1 MSVEDREERRAPQ
14 SLYVHI
20 PFCKSRCFYCDFTT
34 FVKSPA
40 AMEAYVDALVA
51 EWDLMEPMEAPLA
64 TAYFGGGTPTLL
76 SASLLDRLLTAL
88 HRRFEFRAD
97 AEITFESNPDSI
109 TREKL
114 RVLRDHGVNRISF
127 GAQAFQDHLLQT
139 IGRAHLRDAID
150 EAVWATRDLGFQHVN
165 VDLMFG
171 LPDQALHDVE
181 ESVQAVLRLPV
192 DHVSAYW
199 LKIEPGTPFAKWNE
213 MGLLSLPG
221 EDAEAEMYHLV
232 RDTLCQ
238 AGFVHYEISNFA
250 RPGGEAR
257 HNLVYWRN
265 EPYEATGVGAHGYVR
280 GERFAME
287 RRYSAYLAAVREG
300 RRPVSERQRVPI
312 EERAEDQVI
321 LGLRLA
327 EGVDRHRFERRFG
340 RRIEEVFPGVVERLL
355 ADGLLE
361 RRGSAYRIPDVYW
374 PVANAIFEQ
383 WIGTADIH

>member
-1 MSVEDREERRAPQ
+1 MSVEDREEHRAPQ

-51 EWDLMEPMEAPLA
+51 EWDLMEPLEAPLA

-76 SASLLDRLLTAL
+76 SASLLHRLLDAM
-88 HRRFEFRAD
+88 HRRFEFCAD

-127 GAQAFQDHLLQT
+127 GAQAFQDHLLQA
-139 IGRAHLRDAID
+139 IGRAHLRDAIE
-150 EAVWATRDLGFQHVN
+150 EAVWAARDLGFPHVN

-171 LPDQALHDVE
+171 LPDQTLLDVA
-181 ESVQAVLRLPV
+181 ESVEAVLRLPV

-199 LKIEPGTPFAKWNE
+199 LKIEPGTPFAKWHE

-221 EDAEAEMYHLV
+221 EDAEADMYRLV
-232 RDTLCQ
+232 RDVLRE

-265 EPYEATGVGAHGYVR
+265 EPYWASGVGAHGYVR
-280 GERFAME
+280 GERYAME
-287 RRYSAYLAAVREG
+287 HRFSAYLAAVREG
-300 RRPVSERQRVPI
+300 RRPVSARQRVPVT
-312 EERAEDQVI
+312 ERAEDQVI

-327 EGVDRHRFERRFG
+327 EGVDRQRFERRFG
-340 RRIEEVFPGVVERLL
+340 RTIEELFPGVVERLL
-355 ADGLLE
+355 AEGLLE
-361 RRGSAYRIPDVYW
+361 RRGSAYRIPDAYW
-374 PVANAIFEQ
+374 PIANAIFEQ
-383 WIGTADIH
+383 WIGAADIH

>member
-1 MSVEDREERRAPQ
+1 MEDREERRAPQ
-14 SLYVHI
+14 ALYVHI

-40 AMEAYVDALVA
+40 AMEAYVDALTA
-51 EWDLMEPMEAPLA
+51 EWDMMESPGVPLA

-76 SASLLDRLLTAL
+76 SASLLDRLLGAL
-88 HRRFEFRAD
+88 RRRFDFQPD

-114 RVLRDHGVNRISF
+114 QVLRHHGVNRISF
-127 GAQAFQDHLLQT
+127 GAQAFQDHLLQA
-139 IGRAHLRDAID
+139 IGRAHLRDAIE
-150 EAVWATRDLGFQHVN
+150 EAVWAAHEIGFSHIN

-171 LPDQALHDVE
+171 LPDQTQRDVE
-181 ESVQAVLRLPV
+181 ESVQAVLDLPV

-213 MGLLSLPG
+213 MGHLHLPG
-221 EDAEAEMYHLV
+221 EDAEAEMYELV
-232 RDTLCQ
+232 RERLCG

-265 EPYEATGVGAHGYVR
+265 EPYLASGVGAHGYVG
-280 GERFAME
+280 GERYEME
-287 RRYSAYLAAVREG
+287 RRLTPYMKAIALG
-300 RRPVSERQRVPI
+300 RRPIASRRSVPLDERM
-312 EERAEDQVI
+312 EDQVI

-327 EGVDRHRFERRFG
+327 EGVDGDRFMRRFG
-340 RRIEEVFPGVVERLL
+340 RPLEDVFAGVVERLL

-361 RRGSAYRIPDVYW
+361 RRGSAYRIPDAYW
-374 PVANAIFEQ
+374 PVANAIYEQ
-383 WIGTADIH
+383 WIGAADIH

>member
-1 MSVEDREERRAPQ
+1 MSVEDREEHRAPQ

-34 FVKSPA
+34 FVKSPS

-114 RVLRDHGVNRISF
+114 RVLRHHGVNRISF
-127 GAQAFQDHLLQT
+127 GAQAFQDHLLQA
-139 IGRAHLRDAID
+139 IGRAHLRDAIE
-150 EAVWATRDLGFQHVN
+150 EAVWAAHDAGFPHVN

-171 LPDQALHDVE
+171 LPDQTLHDVA
-181 ESVQAVLRLPV
+181 ESVEAVLRLPV

-199 LKIEPGTPFAKWNE
+199 LKIEPGTPFAKWHE
-213 MGLLSLPG
+213 MGLLNLPG
-221 EDAEAEMYHLV
+221 EDAEAEMYRLV
-232 RDTLCQ
+232 RDVLRD

-265 EPYEATGVGAHGYVR
+265 EPYSASGIGAHGYVR
-280 GERFAME
+280 GERYAMD
-287 RRYSAYLAAVREG
+287 RRFSAYLAAVRER
-300 RRPVSERQRVPI
+300 RRPVSERQWVSIR
-312 EERAEDQVI
+312 ERAEDQVI

-327 EGVDRHRFERRFG
+327 EGVDKQRFERRFG
-340 RRIEEVFPGVVERLL
+340 RTIEQVFPGVVERLL

-361 RRGSAYRIPDVYW
+361 QRGSAYRIPDAYW

-383 WIGTADIH
+383 WIGAADIH

>member
-1 MSVEDREERRAPQ
+1 MSVEDREEHRAPQ

-51 EWDLMEPMEAPLA
+51 EWDLMEPLEAPLA

-76 SASLLDRLLTAL
+76 SASLLHRLLDAM
-88 HRRFEFRAD
+88 HRRFEFCAD

-127 GAQAFQDHLLQT
+127 GAQAFQDHLLQA
-139 IGRAHLRDAID
+139 IGRAHLRDAIE
-150 EAVWATRDLGFQHVN
+150 EAVWAARDLGFPHMN

-171 LPDQALHDVE
+171 LPDQTLRDVA
-181 ESVQAVLRLPV
+181 ESVEAVLRLPV

-199 LKIEPGTPFAKWNE
+199 LKIEPGTPFAKWHE

-221 EDAEAEMYHLV
+221 EDAEADMYRLV
-232 RDTLCQ
+232 RDVLRE

-265 EPYEATGVGAHGYVR
+265 
-280 GERFAME
+280 
-287 RRYSAYLAAVREG
+287 
-300 RRPVSERQRVPI
+300 
-312 EERAEDQVI
+312 
-321 LGLRLA
+321 
-327 EGVDRHRFERRFG
+327 
-340 RRIEEVFPGVVERLL
+340 
-355 ADGLLE
+355 
-361 RRGSAYRIPDVYW
+361 
-374 PVANAIFEQ
+374 
-383 WIGTADIH
+383 

>member
-1 MSVEDREERRAPQ
+1 MDVEDREEHRAPE

-51 EWDLMEPMEAPLA
+51 EWDMMEPLEAPLA

-76 SASLLDRLLTAL
+76 SASLLDRLLGAMRERFAF
-88 HRRFEFRAD
+88 RRD

-114 RVLRDHGVNRISF
+114 RVLRHHGVNRISF
-127 GAQAFQDHLLQT
+127 GAQAFQDHLLQA
-139 IGRAHLRDAID
+139 IGRAHLRDAI
-150 EAVWATRDLGFQHVN
+150 EQAVWAARDLGFAHVN

-171 LPDQALHDVE
+171 LPDQTLRDVE
-181 ESVQAVLRLPV
+181 ESVAAVLRLPV

-199 LKIEPGTPFAKWNE
+199 LKIEPGTPFAKWHE
-213 MGLLSLPG
+213 MGLLNLPG
-221 EDAEAEMYHLV
+221 EDAEADMYQLV
-232 RDTLCQ
+232 RDALIE

-257 HNLVYWRN
+257 HNLTYWRN
-265 EPYEATGVGAHGYVR
+265 EPYLASGIGAHGYAR
-280 GERFAME
+280 GERYAME
-287 RRYSAYLAAVREG
+287 RRFAAYLAAVREG
-300 RRPVSERQRVPI
+300 RRPVSERRWIPV

-327 EGVDRHRFERRFG
+327 EGVDGHRFVERFG
-340 RRIEEVFPGVVERLL
+340 RPIEAVFPGVAERLL
-355 ADGLLE
+355 AEGLLE
-361 RRGSAYRIPDVYW
+361 RRGTAYRIPDAYW
-374 PVANAIFEQ
+374 PVANAIFER
-383 WIGTADIH
+383 WMGAADIH

>member
-1 MSVEDREERRAPQ
+1 MSVEDREEHRAPQ

-51 EWDLMEPMEAPLA
+51 EWDLMEPLEAPLA
-64 TAYFGGGTPTLL
+64 TAYFGGGTPTLF
-76 SASLLDRLLTAL
+76 SASLLHRMLDAM
-88 HRRFEFRAD
+88 HRRFEFCAD

-127 GAQAFQDHLLQT
+127 GAQAFQDHLLQA
-139 IGRAHLRDAID
+139 IGRAHLRDAIE
-150 EAVWATRDLGFQHVN
+150 EAVWAARDLGFPHVN

-171 LPDQALHDVE
+171 LPDQTLHDVA
-181 ESVQAVLRLPV
+181 ESVEAVLRLPV

-199 LKIEPGTPFAKWNE
+199 LKIEPGTPFAKWHE

-221 EDAEAEMYHLV
+221 EDAEADMYRLV
-232 RDTLCQ
+232 RDVLRD

-265 EPYEATGVGAHGYVR
+265 EPYCASGVGAHGYAR
-280 GERFAME
+280 GERYAME
-287 RRYSAYLAAVREG
+287 RRFSAYLAAVREG
-300 RRPVSERQRVPI
+300 RRPVSARQRVPVA
-312 EERAEDQVI
+312 ERAEDQVI

-327 EGVDRHRFERRFG
+327 EGVDRQRFERRFG
-340 RRIEEVFPGVVERLL
+340 RTIEDVFPGVVERLL
-355 ADGLLE
+355 AEGLLE
-361 RRGSAYRIPDVYW
+361 RRGSAYRIPDAYW
-374 PVANAIFEQ
+374 PIANAIFEQ
-383 WIGTADIH
+383 WIGAADIH